1 LTVLD
6 LAALLVLALSVLLA
20 WSRGIIRSLIGTVAW
35 IVGFVAAIGFAPTV
49 GAFVPDTPNAPWLRY
64 VIAFVGIF
72 LAAIVA
78 GALIAWPLRAVVR
91 KAGLGF
97 VDATLGATFGLAR
110 GVALLVA
117 FALVAGAT
125 GLAQREWW
133 QNAYFAPT
141 LASAALALRPW
152 LPHDWAER
160 LDFSPGG
167 SAPAAPAPASPKT
180 T

>member
-1 LTVLD
+1 VTALD
-6 LAALLVLALSVLLA
+6 IAALLVLLLSVLFA
-20 WSRGIIRSLIGTVAW
+20 WARGIIRSLIGTVAW

-49 GAFVPDTPNAPWLRY
+49 GAFLPDTPNAPWLRY
-64 VIAFVGIF
+64 VIAFAGIF
-72 LAAIVA
+72 LAAILV
-78 GALIAWPLRAVVR
+78 GALIAWPLRAVVK

-97 VDATLGATFGLAR
+97 VDATLGATFGLVR
-110 GVALLVA
+110 GLALMIA

-133 QNAYFAPT
+133 QNAYIAPT

-160 LDFSPGG
+160 LDFSAAGN
-167 SAPAAPAPASPKT
+167 APVAPAPPKT

>member
-1 LTVLD
+1 MTALD
-6 LAALLVLALSVLLA
+6 IAALLVMILSVLFA
-20 WSRGIIRSLIGTVAW
+20 WARGIIRSLIGTVAW
-35 IVGFVAAIGFAPTV
+35 IVGFVLAIGFAPTL
-49 GAFVPDTPNAPWLRY
+49 GAMLPDTPNAPWLRY

-72 LAAIVA
+72 LAAILA

-97 VDATLGATFGLAR
+97 VDATLGATFGLVR
-110 GVALLVA
+110 GLALMVA

-141 LASAALALRPW
+141 LASAALAFRPW
-152 LPHDWAER
+152 LPPDWAER
-160 LDFSPGG
+160 LDFSAAGT
-167 SAPAAPAPASPKT
+167 APVAPSPPKT

>member
-1 LTVLD
+1 LTALD
-6 LAALLVLALSVLLA
+6 IAAIVVLALSVLLA

-49 GAFVPDTPNAPWLRY
+49 GALIPDTSNGPWLRY
-64 VIAFVGIF
+64 MIAFVGIF
-72 LAAIVA
+72 IAAIVA

-97 VDATLGATFGLAR
+97 LDATLGATFGLVR

-125 GLAQREWW
+125 RLAQRDWW
-133 QNAYFAPT
+133 QNAYVAPA
-141 LASAALALRPW
+141 LASAALSLRPW

-160 LDFSPGG
+160 LDFSP
-167 SAPAAPAPASPKT
+167 AVTVPEPPATPKT

>member
-1 LTVLD
+1 MTARD
-6 LAALLVLALSVLLA
+6 IAALLVMLLSVLFA
-20 WSRGIIRSLIGTVAW
+20 WARGIIRSLIGTVAW

-49 GAFVPDTPNAPWLRY
+49 GAFLPDTPNAPWLRY

-72 LAAIVA
+72 LAAILA
-78 GALIAWPLRAVVR
+78 GALIAWPLRAVVKR
-91 KAGLGF
+91 AGLGF
-97 VDATLGATFGLAR
+97 VDATLGASFGLVR
-110 GVALLVA
+110 GIALLVA

-133 QNAYFAPT
+133 QNAYLAPM
-141 LASAALALRPW
+141 LASAAFSIRPW

-160 LDFSPGG
+160 LDFSSTGP
-167 SAPAAPAPASPKT
+167 APAAPAPPKT

>member
-1 LTVLD
+1 VTALD
-6 LAALLVLALSVLLA
+6 IAALLVMLLSVLFA
-20 WSRGIIRSLIGTVAW
+20 WARGIIRSLIGTVAW
-35 IVGFVAAIGFAPTV
+35 IVGFVVAIGFAPTV
-49 GAFVPDTPNAPWLRY
+49 GTMLPDTPNAPWLRY

-72 LAAIVA
+72 LAAILA

-97 VDATLGATFGLAR
+97 VDATLGRDVRPRAR
-110 GVALLVA
+110 ACAHGRVRAR
-117 FALVAGAT
+117 AGAT

-133 QNAYFAPT
+133 QNAYLAPT
-141 LASAALALRPW
+141 LASAALSLRPW

-160 LDFSPGG
+160 LDFSAAGT
-167 SAPAAPAPASPKT
+167 APVAPAPPKT